1 MRKRARKNAVQRSIT
16 KWILRVYH
24 SARIN
29 RSKTKQDTSS
39 SRRARIRRRE
49 RTYPYASKTKRKLD
63 DEMRRGF
70 FGLTTQLVPS
80 EVKQSKTRVRQGGRG
95 FFDGSLLCVNER
107 EKTQSNAVLRSGF
120 SVLLL
125 FFFLANGYPN
135 RRAGEV
141 VGTANGVFQI
151 TLVGEMEK
159 AFVVDE

>member
-16 KWILRVYH
+16 KWILLVYPQ
-24 SARIN
+24 ARIN

-63 DEMRRGF
+63 DEMRSGF
-70 FGLTTQLVPS
+70 F
-80 EVKQSKTRVRQGGRG
+80 
-95 FFDGSLLCVNER
+95 
-107 EKTQSNAVLRSGF
+107 
-120 SVLLL
+120 VLLV
-125 FFFLANGYPN
+125 FFFLSYGYPN
-135 RRAGEV
+135 RRTGEV